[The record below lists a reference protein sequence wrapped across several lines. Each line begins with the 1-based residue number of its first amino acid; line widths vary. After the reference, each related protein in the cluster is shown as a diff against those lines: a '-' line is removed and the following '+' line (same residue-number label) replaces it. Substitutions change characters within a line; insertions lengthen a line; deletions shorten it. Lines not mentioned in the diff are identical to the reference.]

1 MPQLDELLYLVM
13 SARLDPRHAALH
25 EEVTE
30 CLHTAISAFD
40 DSTPGVPH
48 PSLRLLQRCLV
59 AVPELPPAQKQLL
72 YDTFATADNR
82 DAPSF
87 ARNLARVA
95 NDLAYLQG
103 EALHA
108 SSAVL

>member
-1 MPQLDELLYLVM
+1 M
-13 SARLDPRHAALH
+13 SARLDARHAALH
-25 EEVTE
+25 EEATE
-30 CLHTAISAFD
+30 CLHVGLSALQ
-40 DSTPGVPH
+40 SPQPGAPH
-48 PSLRLLQRCLV
+48 PSLRILQRCLV

-72 YDTFATADNR
+72 YDDFAASDSR